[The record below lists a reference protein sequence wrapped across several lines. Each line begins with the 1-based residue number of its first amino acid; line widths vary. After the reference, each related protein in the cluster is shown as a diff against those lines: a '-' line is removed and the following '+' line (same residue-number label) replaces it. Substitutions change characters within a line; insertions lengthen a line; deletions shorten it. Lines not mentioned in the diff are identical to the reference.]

1 MTAPGWIASLVGD
14 FGKAAGL
21 SGLSL
26 NGRGTAAIAFENGFG
41 LRFEYVEGELVVAV
55 TVPAYLDAMRAKAL
69 LAYSHPEARL
79 GFRVRA
85 GFLPRQGTAVF
96 AIRLQER
103 EVTLPMVNQAFAVLW
118 RIAQEFGGER

>member
-1 MTAPGWIASLVGD
+1 MTEPGWIASLVGD

-21 SGLSL
+21 SSLSL

-41 LRFEYVEGELVVAV
+41 LRFEYIEGELVVAV
-55 TVPAYLDAMRAKAL
+55 TVPAYLDAVRAKAL
-69 LAYSHPEARL
+69 LAYAHPEARL

-85 GFLPRQGTAVF
+85 GYLPRQGTAVF
-96 AIRLQER
+96 AVRIQER
-103 EVTLPMVNQAFAVLW
+103 DVTLPMVNQVFAVLW

>member
-21 SGLSL
+21 SSLSL

-85 GFLPRQGTAVF
+85 GYLPRQGTAVF

>member
-21 SGLSL
+21 SSLSL
-26 NGRGTAAIAFENGFG
+26 NGRGTAASAFENGFG
-41 LRFEYVEGELVVAV
+41 LRFEYIEGELVMAV
-55 TVPAYLDAMRAKAL
+55 TVPAYLDAGRTKAL
-69 LAYSHPEARL
+69 LAYAHTEARL

-85 GFLPRQGTAVF
+85 GFLARRGTAVF
-96 AIRLQER
+96 AVRLQER
-103 EVTLPMVNQAFAVLW
+103 DVTLPMVNQAFAVLW

>member
-21 SGLSL
+21 SSLSL

-55 TVPAYLDAMRAKAL
+55 TVPVFLDVGRTKAL
-69 LAYSHPEARL
+69 LSYAHHEARL

-85 GFLPRQGTAVF
+85 GYLPRSGKAVF
-96 AIRLQER
+96 AVRIQER
-103 EVTLPMVNQAFAVLW
+103 DVTLPMVNQAFAVLW

>member
-21 SGLSL
+21 SSLSL
-26 NGRGTAAIAFENGFG
+26 NGQGTAAIAFENGFG

-55 TVPAYLDAMRAKAL
+55 TVPVFLDVGRTKAL
-69 LAYSHPEARL
+69 LSYAHHEARL

-85 GFLPRQGTAVF
+85 GYLPRSGKAVF
-96 AIRLQER
+96 AVRIQER
-103 EVTLPMVNQAFAVLW
+103 DVTLPMVNQAFAVLW

>member
-21 SGLSL
+21 SSLSL

-41 LRFEYVEGELVVAV
+41 LRFEYIEGELVMAV
-55 TVPAYLDAMRAKAL
+55 TVPVFLDVGRTKAL
-69 LAYSHPEARL
+69 LSYAHHEARL

-85 GFLPRQGTAVF
+85 GYLPRSGKAVF
-96 AIRLQER
+96 AVRIQER
-103 EVTLPMVNQAFAVLW
+103 DVTLPMVNQAFAVLW

>member
-21 SGLSL
+21 SSLSL

-69 LAYSHPEARL
+69 LAYAHPEARL

-103 EVTLPMVNQAFAVLW
+103 AVTLPMVNQAFAVLW

>member
-21 SGLSL
+21 SSLSL

-41 LRFEYVEGELVVAV
+41 LRFEYIEGELVMAV
-55 TVPAYLDAMRAKAL
+55 TVPVFLDVGRTKAL
-69 LAYSHPEARL
+69 LSYAHHEARL

-85 GFLPRQGTAVF
+85 GYLPRSGKAVF
-96 AIRLQER
+96 PVRLQER
-103 EVTLPMVNQAFAVLW
+103 DVTLPMVNQAFAVLW

>member
-26 NGRGTAAIAFENGFG
+26 NERGTAAIAFENGFG
-41 LRFEYVEGELVVAV
+41 LRFEYVEGELVMAV
-55 TVPAYLDAMRAKAL
+55 TVPVFLDVGRTKAL
-69 LAYSHPEARL
+69 LAYAHHEARL

-85 GFLPRQGTAVF
+85 GYLPRSGKVVF
-96 AIRLQER
+96 AVRLQER
-103 EVTLPMVNQAFAVLW
+103 DVTLPMVNQAFAVLW

>member
-1 MTAPGWIASLVGD
+1 VGD

-21 SGLSL
+21 PSLSL
-26 NGRGTAAIAFENGFG
+26 NGQGTAAIAFENGFG

-55 TVPAYLDAMRAKAL
+55 TVPVFLDVGRTKAL
-69 LAYSHPEARL
+69 LSYAHHEARL

-85 GFLPRQGTAVF
+85 GYLPRSGKAVF
-96 AIRLQER
+96 AVRIQER
-103 EVTLPMVNQAFAVLW
+103 DVTLPMVNQAFAVLW

>member
-21 SGLSL
+21 SSLSL

-55 TVPAYLDAMRAKAL
+55 TVPAYLDAARAKAL
-69 LAYSHPEARL
+69 LAYAHPEARL

-85 GFLPRQGTAVF
+85 GYLPRSGKAVF
-96 AIRLQER
+96 AVRIQER
-103 EVTLPMVNQAFAVLW
+103 DVTLPMVNQAFAVLW

>member
-21 SGLSL
+21 PSLSL
-26 NGRGTAAIAFENGFG
+26 NGQGTAAIAFANGFG

-55 TVPAYLDAMRAKAL
+55 TVPVFLDVGRTKAL
-69 LAYSHPEARL
+69 LSYAHHEARL

-85 GFLPRQGTAVF
+85 GYLPRSGKAVF
-96 AIRLQER
+96 AVRIQER
-103 EVTLPMVNQAFAVLW
+103 DVTLPMVNQAFAVLW

>member
-21 SGLSL
+21 PSLSL
-26 NGRGTAAIAFENGFG
+26 NGQGTAAIAFENGFG
-41 LRFEYVEGELVVAV
+41 LRFEYGEGELVVAV
-55 TVPAYLDAMRAKAL
+55 TVPVFLDVGRTKAL
-69 LAYSHPEARL
+69 LSYAHHEARL

-85 GFLPRQGTAVF
+85 GYLPRSGKAVF
-96 AIRLQER
+96 AVRIQER
-103 EVTLPMVNQAFAVLW
+103 DVTLPMVNQAFAVLW

>member
-21 SGLSL
+21 SSLSL

-55 TVPAYLDAMRAKAL
+55 TVPAYLDAVRAKAL
-69 LAYSHPEARL
+69 LAYAHPEARL

-85 GFLPRQGTAVF
+85 GYLPRSGKAVF
-96 AIRLQER
+96 AVRIQER
-103 EVTLPMVNQAFAVLW
+103 DVTLPMVNQAFAVLW

>member
-21 SGLSL
+21 ASLSL
-26 NGRGTAAIAFENGFG
+26 NGQGTAAIAFENGFG

-55 TVPAYLDAMRAKAL
+55 TVPVFLDVGRTKAL
-69 LAYSHPEARL
+69 LSYAHHEARL

-85 GFLPRQGTAVF
+85 GYLPRSGKAVF
-96 AIRLQER
+96 AVRIQER
-103 EVTLPMVNQAFAVLW
+103 DVTLPMVNQAFAVLW

>member
-21 SGLSL
+21 PSLSL
-26 NGRGTAAIAFENGFG
+26 NGQGTAAIAFENGFG

-55 TVPAYLDAMRAKAL
+55 TVPVFLDVGRAKAL
-69 LAYSHPEARL
+69 LAYAHHEARL

-85 GFLPRQGTAVF
+85 GYLPRRGTAVF
-96 AIRLQER
+96 AVRIQER
-103 EVTLPMVNQAFAVLW
+103 DVTLPMVNQAFAVLW
-118 RIAQEFGGER
+118 RIAQEYGGAR

>member
-14 FGKAAGL
+14 FGQAAGL
-21 SGLSL
+21 PSLSL
-26 NGRGTAAIAFENGFG
+26 NGQGTAAIAFENGFG

-55 TVPAYLDAMRAKAL
+55 TVPVFLDVGRTKAL
-69 LAYSHPEARL
+69 LSYAHHEARL

-85 GFLPRQGTAVF
+85 GYLPRSGKAVF
-96 AIRLQER
+96 AVRIQER
-103 EVTLPMVNQAFAVLW
+103 DVTLPMVNQAFAVLW

>member
-21 SGLSL
+21 PSLSL
-26 NGRGTAAIAFENGFG
+26 NGQGTAAIAFENGFG

-55 TVPAYLDAMRAKAL
+55 TVPVFLDVGRTKAL
-69 LAYSHPEARL
+69 LSYAHHEARL

-85 GFLPRQGTAVF
+85 GYLPRSGKAVF
-96 AIRLQER
+96 AVRIQER
-103 EVTLPMVNQAFAVLW
+103 DVTLPMVNQAFAVLW

>member
-21 SGLSL
+21 PSLSL
-26 NGRGTAAIAFENGFG
+26 NGQGTAAIAFENGFG

-55 TVPAYLDAMRAKAL
+55 TVPVFLDVGRAKAL
-69 LAYSHPEARL
+69 LAYAHHEARL

-85 GFLPRQGTAVF
+85 GYLPRSGKAGFAVR
-96 AIRLQER
+96 IQER
-103 EVTLPMVNQAFAVLW
+103 DVTLPMVNQAFAVLW

>member
-21 SGLSL
+21 ASLSL

-41 LRFEYVEGELVVAV
+41 LRFEYIEGELVMAV
-55 TVPAYLDAMRAKAL
+55 TVPVFLDVGRTKAL
-69 LAYSHPEARL
+69 LSYAHHEARL

-85 GFLPRQGTAVF
+85 GYLPRSGKAVF
-96 AIRLQER
+96 AVRIQER
-103 EVTLPMVNQAFAVLW
+103 DVTLPMVNQAFAVLW

>member
-21 SGLSL
+21 PSLSL
-26 NGRGTAAIAFENGFG
+26 NGRDAAAISFENGFG

-55 TVPAYLDAMRAKAL
+55 TVPVFLDVGQTKAL
-69 LAYSHPEARL
+69 LAYAHHEARL

-85 GFLPRQGTAVF
+85 GYLPRSGKAVF
-96 AIRLQER
+96 AVRLQER
-103 EVTLPMVNQAFAVLW
+103 DVTLPMVNQAFAVLW

>member
-21 SGLSL
+21 SSLSL

-41 LRFEYVEGELVVAV
+41 LRFEYIEGELVMAV
-55 TVPAYLDAMRAKAL
+55 TVPAYLDAGRTKAL
-69 LAYSHPEARL
+69 LAYAHYEARL

-85 GFLPRQGTAVF
+85 GYLPRSGTAVF
-96 AIRLQER
+96 AVRIQER
-103 EVTLPMVNQAFAVLW
+103 DVTLPMVNQIFAVLW
-118 RIAQEFGGER
+118 RIAQEYGGAR

>member
-21 SGLSL
+21 SSLSL
-26 NGRGTAAIAFENGFG
+26 NWRGTAAIAFENGFG

-55 TVPAYLDAMRAKAL
+55 TVPAYLDATRAKAL
-69 LAYSHPEARL
+69 LAYAHPEARL

-85 GFLPRQGTAVF
+85 GYLPRSGKAVF
-96 AIRLQER
+96 AVRIQER
-103 EVTLPMVNQAFAVLW
+103 DVTLPMVNQAFAVLW

>member
-21 SGLSL
+21 SSLSL

-55 TVPAYLDAMRAKAL
+55 TVPAYLDATRAKAL
-69 LAYSHPEARL
+69 LAYAHPEARL

-85 GFLPRQGTAVF
+85 GYLPRSGKAVF
-96 AIRLQER
+96 AVRIQER
-103 EVTLPMVNQAFAVLW
+103 DVTLPMVNQAFAVLW

>member
-21 SGLSL
+21 PSLSL
-26 NGRGTAAIAFENGFG
+26 NGQGTAAIAFENGFG

-55 TVPAYLDAMRAKAL
+55 TVPVFLDVGRAKAL
-69 LAYSHPEARL
+69 LAYAHHEARL

-85 GFLPRQGTAVF
+85 GYLPRSGKAVF
-96 AIRLQER
+96 AVRIQER
-103 EVTLPMVNQAFAVLW
+103 DVTLPMVNQAFAVLW

>member
-21 SGLSL
+21 SSLSL
-26 NGRGTAAIAFENGFG
+26 NWRGTAAIAFENGFG

-55 TVPAYLDAMRAKAL
+55 TVPAYLDATRAKAL
-69 LAYSHPEARL
+69 LAYAHPEARR

-85 GFLPRQGTAVF
+85 GYLPRSGKAVF
-96 AIRLQER
+96 AVRIQER
-103 EVTLPMVNQAFAVLW
+103 DVTLPMVNQAFAVLW